1 MIQINVE
8 KILKEQG
15 KTKSWLCDEMDI
27 SFYNLNKA
35 IKSGKK
41 SISYKYLEGFCKA
54 LNCSFNDLLTIVVND
69 NIRIGG
75 KYWFKYYNVSCNV
88 QIKIIK
94 IKFLD

>member
-1 MIQINVE
+1 MIKINVE

-41 SISYKYLEGFCKA
+41 SISYKYLEGFCK
-54 LNCSFNDLLTIVVND
+54 N
-69 NIRIGG
+69 
-75 KYWFKYYNVSCNV
+75 FK
-88 QIKIIK
+88 
-94 IKFLD
+94 L

>member
-15 KTKSWLCDEMDI
+15 KKKSWLCDKMDI

-41 SISYKYLEGFCKA
+41 SISYKHLEGFCKA

-75 KYWFKYYNVSCNV
+75 KYLLKYYNVSSNV

-94 IKFLD
+94 IIMQL

>member
-1 MIQINVE
+1 MVIINVE
-8 KILKEQG
+8 KILKNQG

-54 LNCSFNDLLTIVVND
+54 LNCSFDELLTIVND
-69 NIRIGG
+69 EET
-75 KYWFKYYNVSCNV
+75 K
-88 QIKIIK
+88 
-94 IKFLD
+94 

>member
-1 MIQINVE
+1 MIKINVE

-41 SISYKYLEGFCKA
+41 SISYKYL
-54 LNCSFNDLLTIVVND
+54 
-69 NIRIGG
+69 
-75 KYWFKYYNVSCNV
+75 
-88 QIKIIK
+88 
-94 IKFLD
+94 

>member
-1 MIQINVE
+1 MVIINVE
-8 KILKEQG
+8 KILKNQG

-54 LNCSFNDLLTIVVND
+54 LNCSFDELLTVVED
-69 NIRIGG
+69 EEA
-75 KYWFKYYNVSCNV
+75 K
-88 QIKIIK
+88 
-94 IKFLD
+94 

>member
-15 KTKSWLCDEMDI
+15 KTKLWLCDVMDI

-54 LNCSFNDLLTIVVND
+54 LNCSFDDLLTIVD
-69 NIRIGG
+69 DEED
-75 KYWFKYYNVSCNV
+75 K
-88 QIKIIK
+88 
-94 IKFLD
+94 